1 VSTIGEGKNR
11 HIMVS
16 GGSRGLGQALV
27 EDLLAAGYNVSTF
40 SRKPSKFTDA
50 QASNNNF
57 FFSTADVADGATL
70 PAFVE
75 AAEGRFGIPY
85 GLVNCAGVAIDGVL
99 ATTPEEKIQRVV
111 QINLIGAL
119 SLTRAVVRR
128 MLLGTGGGSIVNISS
143 IIGLRGYSGLSAYAA
158 TKGGLDAMTRS
169 LARELG
175 ERQIRVNSVAPGY
188 VETEMTHGL
197 SQEQLDRITRRTP
210 LGRLAQPTDVAGAV
224 RFLLS
229 DQAQFITGQTLAV
242 DGGITV

>member
-1 VSTIGEGKNR
+1 MDSGEGKNR
-11 HIMVS
+11 HIIVS

-27 EDLLAAGYNVSTF
+27 DELLRAGYRVSTF
-40 SRKPSKFTDA
+40 SRKPSPFTDS
-50 QASNNNF
+50 QAKNSNF
-57 FFSTADVADGATL
+57 FFATADVAERAAL
-70 PAFVE
+70 PTFVE
-75 AAEGRFGIPY
+75 TAENRFGIPY
-85 GLVNCAGVAIDGVL
+85 GLVNCAGMAVEGVL
-99 ATTPEEKIQRVV
+99 AMTPEEEIERVM

-119 SLTRAVVRR
+119 TLTRCVVRR
-128 MLLGTGGGSIVNISS
+128 MLLGSGGGSIVNISS

-197 SQEQLDRITRRTP
+197 SREQLDQIKRRTP
-210 LGRLAQPTDVAGAV
+210 LGRLAQPADVASVV

-229 DQAQFITGQTLAV
+229 DQAQFVTGQTLVV